1 MIKSK
6 IFLMIVGVLVLLMGL
21 LALADV
27 SASFAEPSWH
37 AILKI
42 LIGLAALVVA
52 YMDKE

>member
-6 IFLMIVGVLVLLMGL
+6 TFLMIVGVLVLLMGL
-21 LALADV
+21 LGVADV
-27 SASFAEPSWH
+27 SESFVEPLWH
-37 AILKI
+37 AVLKI